1 MRCSLVLLVCLLSS
15 VFAQFTLT
23 ADSISPDTTAALAS
37 NAVTFDNLD
46 QNNDRCVTIWDVA
59 SDPASGPVVDALVV
73 PADSTGTSTWL
84 YEGTFSVVVG
94 DCTLAGAK
102 NGPGKNRLE
111 AILYL
116 FSVEATVCTSTVTST
131 TVTTVVTTEA
141 GVESTTTQHVVSET
155 PTTTTVITDTVTVT
169 PTVYS
174 PILFTESTV
183 TVTVCD
189 NVETVC
195 VKGPKGPLNRVESPV
210 DVEQSNGFSAVAAFG
225 VGFLVMGLL
234 LAGVV
239 YVKSRFVR
247 SGETQSLL

>member
-15 VFAQFTLT
+15 VFAQFTIT
-23 ADSISPDTTAALAS
+23 ADSISPDTTATLAS

-46 QNNDRCVTIWDVA
+46 QVNDRCVTIWDVA
-59 SDPASGPVVDALVV
+59 SDPASGPVVDALLV

-94 DCTLAGAK
+94 DCRPAGAK
-102 NGPGKNRLE
+102 NGGGKKRLE
-111 AILYL
+111 AILYV
-116 FSVEATVCTSTVTST
+116 FSVDPTVCTSTVSTT
-131 TVTTVVTTEA
+131 TVTAVVTTES
-141 GVESTTTQHVVSET
+141 GVESTTTLHVVSET
-155 PTTTTVITDTVTVT
+155 PTVTSYFATTVTET

-174 PILFTESTV
+174 PIEFTEVTV

-195 VKGPKGPLNRVESPV
+195 VKGPKAPLNRVESPV
-210 DVEQSNGFSAVAAFG
+210 EVEQSSGLSGVAAFG